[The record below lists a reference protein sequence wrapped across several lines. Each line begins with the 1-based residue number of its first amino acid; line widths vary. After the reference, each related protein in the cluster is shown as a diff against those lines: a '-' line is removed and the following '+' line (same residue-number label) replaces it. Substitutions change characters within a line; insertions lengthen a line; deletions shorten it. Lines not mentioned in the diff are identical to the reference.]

1 MLNFKTINSI
11 QETQEIISNIDAVLL
26 YFNTNSCSVG
36 EALEPKVLNLIKTN
50 FPKIE
55 FYTID
60 INFHPKISANYNA
73 FVEPTILVFFDG
85 KETVRRSR
93 NISIFELKEAIKRP
107 YQLIFE

>member
-1 MLNFKTINSI
+1 MSTPKKFTSIEEI
-11 QETQEIISNIDAVLL
+11 QESISKVDALLL

-36 EALEPKVLNLIKTN
+36 EAMEPKVSNLIKTS

-60 INFHPKISANYNA
+60 INFKPEISAFFNA
-73 FVEPTILVFFDG
+73 FVEPTILIFFDG

-93 NISIFELKEAIKRP
+93 NISIFELEEAIKRP

>member
-1 MLNFKTINSI
+1 MLNFKTINSV
-11 QETQEIISNIDAVLL
+11 QETQEIISKIDAVLL

-36 EALEPKVLNLIKTN
+36 EALEPKVLNLVKKN

-55 FYTID
+55 YYTVD
-60 INFHPKISANYNA
+60 INFQPEISANYNA

-93 NISIFELKEAIKRP
+93 NISILELEEAIRRP

>member
-1 MLNFKTINSI
+1 MSLPENFNSVQEI
-11 QETQEIISNIDAVLL
+11 QETIAKVDAVLL

-36 EALEPKVLNLIKTN
+36 EALEPKVLNLIKAN

-60 INFHPKISANYNA
+60 INFQPKISANYNA

-93 NISIFELKEAIKRP
+93 NISIFELEEAIKRP

>member
-1 MLNFKTINSI
+1 MSTFKNFNSVKEI
-11 QETQEIISNIDAVLL
+11 QETISKVDAVLF

-36 EALEPKVLNLIKTN
+36 EAMEPKVFNLIKTS

-60 INFHPKISANYNA
+60 INFQPEISAYFNA

-93 NISIFELKEAIKRP
+93 NISIFELDETIKRP